1 MTLRFVTS
9 QELEEDADM
18 RSRVA
23 LFKDKQAAAGR
34 AARPAPSVAATDDDD
49 GDFPEVPLEELL
61 DDLAGLQLDEA
72 EEEAAI
78 AAAAAAGELDGG
90 DSGAEDMTE

>member
-1 MTLRFVTS
+1 
-9 QELEEDADM
+9 M

-34 AARPAPSVAATDDDD
+34 AAQPAGSTAATSDDG

-61 DDLAGLQLDEA
+61 DDLAGLQLDEG
-72 EEEAAI
+72 EEE
-78 AAAAAAGELDGG
+78 AAAAAAAAAAAQQDGA
-90 DSGAEDMTE
+90 DASSSGAEDMAE

>member
-1 MTLRFVTS
+1 
-9 QELEEDADM
+9 M

-34 AARPAPSVAATDDDD
+34 VAQPAASTAATSDDG

-61 DDLAGLQLDEA
+61 DDLAGLQLDEG
-72 EEEAAI
+72 EEE
-78 AAAAAAGELDGG
+78 AAAAAAAAQQDGA
-90 DSGAEDMTE
+90 DASSSGAEDMAE